1 MILII
6 LKILTNHSFIMK
18 TILKSIMGLFV
29 CFIHAQDNLT
39 YQTPPQEILEL
50 ADVDLAPAVQIDSKG
65 EHMVLIYRNQYKS
78 IAELSETELRLAGL
92 RINPVTN
99 IGSRTTFYTNLKVKK
114 ATDKVAKQVSGLP
127 KNPRLSGFR
136 WSPDESMIACLNT
149 TSTGVEVWVLDVK
162 SGQAKKITD
171 ANVNANMGSV
181 INWFEDNKS
190 LLVKML
196 PKSRKPLIDTNVAVP
211 TGPTVSV
218 SDGSKA
224 QNRTYQ
230 DLLKTPNDE
239 FNFEQLAR
247 SEIKKVSINGEVSDF
262 LPVDMYRGISFSPD
276 GNYIMVTKIK
286 RPFSYLVTFTRF
298 PSESNVYD
306 TKGKLIKTVNEV
318 PLDEV
323 RPKGFMSTR
332 MGKRR
337 MAWRS
342 DQPATLIWSEALDK
356 GDANVEADY
365 RDAVYEMKA
374 PFNGKPNL
382 LLKTKQRF
390 GGISWCNNNIAI
402 AYDYWW
408 NTRNTKTYLF
418 NPSDASQQPVIIS
431 DRNYQDRYSDPGN
444 FVSSKNKY
452 GSYSLEM
459 NGDDLYLM
467 GAGYTKE
474 GQFPFI
480 DAYNVKTKQTRRL
493 YQSEYTDKL
502 ENLNSALDM
511 KKGEIL
517 VRIQSQTEYPNYY
530 IRNINK
536 KNDLTAITSFEN
548 PFKSIENV
556 NKRVIN
562 YKRDDGLDLE
572 GTLYL
577 PLNYEA
583 GKKYP
588 MILWAYPR
596 EYKDKSSASQS
607 TTNPNEFV
615 YPYWGSPIY
624 WVTRGYVVLDNAAF
638 PIVGEG
644 DEEPNDSFRTQLVA
658 NAKAAIDAVD
668 EMGYIDRDKVAVG
681 GHSYGA
687 FMTANLLSHSNLF
700 AAGIARSGAYNRTLT
715 PFGFQSEERSYWEAP
730 EIYYNMSPFMHADKM
745 KTPLLLIHGVADNNS
760 GTYPLQSERY
770 FNALKGLGAP
780 VRLVMLPKES
790 HGYRAKESIMH
801 MLWEQDQWLEKH
813 VKNKTEKEEAIENS
827 NTEMKN

>member
-1 MILII
+1 LKVEKSTLLKMKKLLQLFAIL
-6 LKILTNHSFIMK
+6 LLSNSY
-18 TILKSIMGLFV
+18 
-29 CFIHAQDNLT
+29 AQQNLT
-39 YQTPPQEILEL
+39 YQKPSEEILKL
-50 ADVDLAPAVQIDSKG
+50 ADADLAPGVQIDSKG
-65 EHMVLIYRNQYKS
+65 ENMVLFYRNQYKS
-78 IAELSETELRLAGL
+78 ITELSETELRLAGL

-99 IGSRTTFYTNLKVKK
+99 IGSRTTYYTNLKIKK
-114 ATDKVAKQVSGLP
+114 TKDKDAKQISGLP
-127 KNPRLSGFR
+127 AKPRLSGFR
-136 WSPDESMIACLNT
+136 WSPDETMIACLNT
-149 TSTGVEVWVLDVK
+149 TDKGVEVWILDINK
-162 SGQAKKITD
+162 ASAKKITD
-171 ANVNANMGSV
+171 ANVNANMGSTL
-181 INWFEDNKS
+181 NWFEDNQN

-196 PKSRKPLIDTNVAVP
+196 PSDRKPLINTSTAVP
-211 TGPTVSV
+211 SGPTVSV
-218 SDGSKA
+218 SDGAKA

-247 SEIKKVSINGEVSDF
+247 SEIKKVSIKGKTETF
-262 LPVDMYRGISFSPD
+262 LNADMYRNISFSPD
-276 GNYIMVTKIK
+276 GTYIMITKIK
-286 RPFSYLVTFTRF
+286 KPFSYLVTYSRF
-298 PSESNVYD
+298 PNESNIYD
-306 TKGKLIKTVNEV
+306 NKAKLISKVNDV
-318 PLDEV
+318 ALDEV

-332 MGKRR
+332 TGKRN
-337 MAWRS
+337 MTWRS
-342 DQPATLIWSEALDK
+342 DKPSTLVWTEALDK
-356 GDANVEADY
+356 GDPAVKVDF
-365 RDAVYEMKA
+365 RDAVYQMEA
-374 PFNGKPNL
+374 PFNANPKL
-382 LLKTKQRF
+382 LIKTKQRF
-390 GGISWCNNNIAI
+390 SNITWGNDNTAI

-418 NPSDASQQPVIIS
+418 NPSDNTKDAKTIT
-431 DRNYQDRYSDPGN
+431 DRSYQDVYSDPGD
-444 FVSSKNKY
+444 FVRSKNKY
-452 GSYSLEM
+452 GNYTLTM
-459 NGDDLYLM
+459 DADKLFLM
-467 GAGYTKE
+467 GEGFSKE

-480 DAYNVKTKQTRRL
+480 DQYDIKTNTTKRL
-493 YQSEYTDKL
+493 YQSKYTDKL
-502 ENLNSALDM
+502 ESLNTALDM
-511 KKGEIL
+511 KKGDVL
-517 VRIQSQTEYPNYY
+517 VRIESKTEYPNYY
-530 IRNINK
+530 IRNIYK
-536 KNDLTAITSFEN
+536 DNDLKAITDFKN

-556 NKRVIN
+556 DKRVIS

-577 PLNYEA
+577 PLDYKKD
-583 GKKYP
+583 KKYP

-596 EYKDKSSASQS
+596 EFKDKSSASQS
-607 TTNPNEFV
+607 TANPNEFV

-624 WVTRGYVVLDNAAF
+624 WVTKGYVVLDDAAF

-644 DEEPNDSFRTQLVA
+644 TEEPNDSFRTQLVA

-668 EMGYIDRDKVAVG
+668 NLGYIDRNKVAVG

-801 MLWEQDQWLEKH
+801 MLWEQEQWLDKH
-813 VKNKTEKEEAIENS
+813 VKNKQ
-827 NTEMKN
+827 